1 MMNEQ
6 EYFDY
11 CQKEL
16 TRYEASQYQLMGVL
30 WEELNEADHVKL
42 LEIGSKVMFED
53 STVDLYLLN
62 RDKRARLKM
71 WDLIART
78 MLHYDKKLPTED
90 RLNSFSNHLEKHFK
104 NMVNRML
111 EQADYDKLNQL
122 FKELDLP
129 EDVAEQF
136 KRNMVLA
143 GLV

>member
-1 MMNEQ
+1 MNEQ

>member
-1 MMNEQ
+1 
-6 EYFDY
+6 
-11 CQKEL
+11 
-16 TRYEASQYQLMGVL
+16 MGVL

>member
-11 CQKEL
+11 CSREL
-16 TRYEASQYQLMGVL
+16 TRYEARRYQFMGME
-30 WEELNEADHVKL
+30 WEDLNTADHTKL
-42 LEIGSKVMFED
+42 LEIGNKVMNED
-53 STVDLYLLN
+53 SSLDLYLLN
-62 RDKRARLKM
+62 RDTDTRFKVWNM
-71 WDLIART
+71 VART
-78 MLHYDKKLPTED
+78 ALHYDKKFPTED
-90 RLNSFSNHLEKHFK
+90 KLKLFSNHLERHFK
-104 NMVNRML
+104 NMVNRVL
-111 EQADYDKLNQL
+111 ERADYNKLNQL

>member
-1 MMNEQ
+1 MMNKQ

-16 TRYEASQYQLMGVL
+16 TRYEASQYQLMELV

-90 RLNSFSNHLEKHFK
+90 RLNSFSNHLERHFK
-104 NMVNRML
+104 NMVNRVL
-111 EQADYDKLNQL
+111 ERADYNKLNQL

>member
-1 MMNEQ
+1 MNEQ
-6 EYFDY
+6 EYFDH

-16 TRYEASQYQLMGVL
+16 TRYEASQYQLTGLV
-30 WEELNEADHVKL
+30 WEELNEADHIKL

-62 RDKRARLKM
+62 RDKKARLKM

-136 KRNMVLA
+136 KCNMVLA

>member
-16 TRYEASQYQLMGVL
+16 TRYEASQYQLMELV

-42 LEIGSKVMFED
+42 LEIGSKVMVED
-53 STVDLYLLN
+53 STMDLYLLN

-71 WDLIART
+71 WDLITRT